1 MLKLNPKVTIN
12 ETHSLF
18 QNKYSYKT
26 VIICPAGHWFRGR
39 NIRHAEEMLDSWV
52 RGDLQKHQWHK
63 LKTKDDYQYC
73 VDLVKLFKKMND
85 YFLRIEQ
92 PLLSFY
98 TNDRSQAFSIANLD
112 PIRTKYVSVP
122 PNNTEI
128 EVNQIILKR
137 INYDYKV
144 TVGRTR
150 QNYSNFVAW
159 AKNTGKAKMTKTC
172 EKELQKDYSWGG
184 YYFYVKDDT
193 AMTMVKM
200 FIGSDITRIDKVI
213 KADK

>member
-1 MLKLNPKVTIN
+1 
-12 ETHSLF
+12 
-18 QNKYSYKT
+18 
-26 VIICPAGHWFRGR
+26 VIVCPAGHWFRGR
-39 NIRHAEEMLDSWV
+39 NIRHAEEMLNSWS

-85 YFLRIEQ
+85 YYLRIEQ

-112 PIRTKYVSVP
+112 PIRTKYISIP
-122 PNNTEI
+122 PDNTSI
-128 EVNQIILKR
+128 EENQIILKR
-137 INYDYKV
+137 IDYDYKV
-144 TVGRTR
+144 TVGRTK
-150 QNYSNFVAW
+150 QNYSNFITW
-159 AKNTGKAKMTKTC
+159 ARNTGKAKMTKTC
-172 EKELQKDYSWGG
+172 EKMLAKDYSWGG
-184 YYFYVKDDT
+184 YYFYVKDDA

-200 FIGSDITRIDKVI
+200 FIGGDITRIDKVI